1 MQPLRNQAIRLFSK
15 PPTKRSSSSKAE
27 IAALAS
33 RFVEPLTRENPPAPK
48 RPAPARPRVVAR
60 AERFTG
66 QPGGTSTPTQ
76 PLAPARPMA
85 RGKTR
90 LPINALISALVV
102 VALVPL
108 AILFVQLW
116 QGMMRPHSRPLAE
129 AELRIAE
136 TPPPADLAYP
146 KKDEARL
153 EADAGDGEET
163 ALPPA
168 VATTDPVP
176 YGAGGWNLAADETGA
191 LPLWVPPANSASDV
205 IPEPDT
211 GHGPVLTQPET
222 PLSTAPSPAATEL
235 ANATESQSSAAI
247 TRAERPDAA
256 PAVPLPRRKPTASA
270 RAEPVVRTVK
280 VVTIKAPP
288 PGRPHDGAYAL
299 GSPAEAPAAP
309 AEWMETKAPVDIH
322 AKAEQSSETVKVA
335 DKGVKLRVTARDKNW
350 VQVNDPASAATGW
363 IYNRFLQP
371 TEPPAQ

>member
-1 MQPLRNQAIRLFSK
+1 
-15 PPTKRSSSSKAE
+15 
-27 IAALAS
+27 
-33 RFVEPLTRENPPAPK
+33 
-48 RPAPARPRVVAR
+48 
-60 AERFTG
+60 
-66 QPGGTSTPTQ
+66 
-76 PLAPARPMA
+76 MA

-191 LPLWVPPANSASDV
+191 LPLWVPPANQCIRCDPRARYRAWTCAHAARDAA
-205 IPEPDT
+205 E
-211 GHGPVLTQPET
+211 HGP
-222 PLSTAPSPAATEL
+222 L
-235 ANATESQSSAAI
+235 ARS
-247 TRAERPDAA
+247 
-256 PAVPLPRRKPTASA
+256 
-270 RAEPVVRTVK
+270 
-280 VVTIKAPP
+280 
-288 PGRPHDGAYAL
+288 DGA
-299 GSPAEAPAAP
+299 G
-309 AEWMETKAPVDIH
+309 
-322 AKAEQSSETVKVA
+322 
-335 DKGVKLRVTARDKNW
+335 
-350 VQVNDPASAATGW
+350 
-363 IYNRFLQP
+363 
-371 TEPPAQ
+371 